1 LRFEFSTTPRI
12 IFGEGTIREA
22 APIAARFGDTAL
34 IVLGNNQERVE
45 LLLNNLKDYGVNYH
59 LFSITSEPTIEM
71 IQKGSIEARRAECD
85 MVIAMGGGSVIDGG
99 KAIAA
104 YMTNPGNI
112 YDYLEVV
119 GKGNALINVPATF
132 IAIPTTAGTGAEVTA
147 NAVLHSVPHAVKISL
162 RSSMML
168 PKVAIVDPLLSLS
181 MPPDLT
187 ASTGMDALTQL
198 IEAFISPMGNP
209 MTDTFCRE
217 GIQRVA
223 RSFIIAFK
231 KGDHTKSRS
240 DMALAALF
248 SGMALANA
256 KLGAVHGIAGPLGGM
271 IKIPHGV
278 TCACLLPLVLNANL
292 KALNKRRPDAIALDR
307 LKEIAILLTGNKEAS
322 AKEGI
327 VWLENVCRQMD
338 IPQLSQFGVTQGLIS
353 ELVPKAQRASSM
365 KGNPIQLTFQELTEL
380 IKSAC

>member
-1 LRFEFSTTPRI
+1 LRFEFSTATRI
-12 IFGEGTIREA
+12 IFGEGTIRKA
-22 APIAARFGDTAL
+22 APIADSFGKTAL
-34 IVLGNNQERVE
+34 VVTGHNQERVE
-45 LLLNNLKDYGVNYH
+45 RLLDSLKGQGIDCH

-71 IQKGSIEARRAECD
+71 IQKGSTEAKRAECD
-85 MVIAMGGGSVIDGG
+85 MVIAMGGGSVVDGG

-104 YMTNPGNI
+104 YLTNPGNI

-147 NAVLHSVPHAVKISL
+147 NAVLQSVVHGVKISL
-162 RSSMML
+162 RSSMLL

-187 ASTGMDALTQL
+187 AATGMDALTQL

-209 MTDTFCRE
+209 MTDTLCRE

-223 RSFIIAFK
+223 HSIITAFK
-231 KGDHTKSRS
+231 KGDHIKSRS

-248 SGMALANA
+248 SGVALANA

-278 TCACLLPLVLNANL
+278 ICARLLPLVMNANL
-292 KALNKRRPDAIALDR
+292 KALSERRPDAIALDR
-307 LKEIAILLTGNKEAS
+307 LKEIAILLTGNKKAS

-327 VWLENVCRQMD
+327 VWLENICRQMD
-338 IPQLSQFGVTQGLIS
+338 IPKLSQFGVTQDLIS
-353 ELVPKAQRASSM
+353 ELVPKAQKASSM
-365 KGNPIQLTFQELTEL
+365 KGNPIKLTIRELTEL